1 MLWSITERM
10 SHCKCKF
17 DGKKRNSN
25 PKLNKGF
32 PNWNK
37 ELTAL
42 MRGKKFIKHMCEKYY
57 IDS

>member
-1 MLWSITERM
+1 M

-17 DGKKRNSN
+17 DGKKWNSN

-32 PNWNK
+32 RNWNK

-42 MRGKKFIKHMCEKYY
+42 MRRKKFIKHMCEKYY